1 MATGAEIVAT
11 ANAEHG
17 STNWYKYLH
26 FCGYDFKTDWCAAFV
41 TWVFG
46 QHGLNR
52 IAVPHT
58 INCTPGRQWFID
70 RGRYVTDKANYV
82 PLPGD
87 VIYYHWP
94 TGTEGK
100 VQHVGIV
107 RYSDQDYV
115 YTVEG
120 NVDFINGVSRVGFKK
135 RTRTYSSIDGYGRP
149 YLENQTQDPIGDP
162 EIPDG
167 NPYDPPDEYK
177 KWYPQLN
184 RFKWYLYGRRK

>member
-11 ANAEHG
+11 AEAELG

-46 QHGLNR
+46 QYGLNR

-70 RGRYVTDKANYV
+70 RGRYETDKSTYTPV
-82 PLPGD
+82 PGD
-87 VIYYHWP
+87 VIYYHWS

-107 RYSDQDYV
+107 RYADQDYV

-120 NVDFINGVSRVGFKK
+120 NVNFINGVSRVAYKK
-135 RTRTYSSIDGYGRP
+135 RTRLYSSIDGYGRP
-149 YLENQTQDPIGDP
+149 YLDNAVPDPVGDP
-162 EIPDG
+162 ELPDE

>member
-11 ANAEHG
+11 AEAELG
-17 STNWYKYLH
+17 STNCYKYLH

-46 QHGLNR
+46 QYGLNR

-70 RGRYVTDKANYV
+70 RGRYETDKSTYTPV
-82 PLPGD
+82 PGD
-87 VIYYHWP
+87 VIYYHWS

-107 RYSDQDYV
+107 RYADQDYV

-120 NVDFINGVSRVGFKK
+120 NVNFINGVSRVAYKK
-135 RTRTYSSIDGYGRP
+135 RTRLYSSIDGYGRP
-149 YLENQTQDPIGDP
+149 YLDNAVPDPVGDP
-162 EIPDG
+162 ELPDG